1 MSPTCLV
8 CREVAGEIELPGGL
22 LWGDEHAVA
31 FHLPP
36 IESNPEPYL
45 GHCMVVTRRHVDHL
59 GDLSVAEAESVA
71 RASRSIAFGLRAE
84 GAERVHVAVIGL
96 GGDHFHQHLY
106 PRYHGVSPEPLGSL
120 SMNFP
125 MLRMVMPNGLRP
137 LWSVFA
143 RICRTSRSR
152 GPRFGNVT
160 RGAKRLPLR
169 HVSRI
174 ADITVERLDVVAAG
188 VEQKRGVVTGRV
200 RSVAR
205 RTVGAKAGLDAG
217 TVESVHLLPRS
228 GDEADV

>member
-36 IESNPEPYL
+36 LESNPKPYL

-96 GGDHFHQHLY
+96 GGDHLHQHLY
-106 PRYHGVSPEPLGSL
+106 PRYHGVPPG
-120 SMNFP
+120 
-125 MLRMVMPNGLRP
+125 
-137 LWSVFA
+137 
-143 RICRTSRSR
+143 TSWI
-152 GPRFGNVT
+152 
-160 RGAKRLPLR
+160 ALDELPDAP
-169 HVSRI
+169 HGDAERI
-174 ADITVERLDVVAAG
+174 AAFVERLCA
-188 VEQKRGVVTGRV
+188 
-200 RSVAR
+200 
-205 RTVGAKAGLDAG
+205 
-217 TVESVHLLPRS
+217 HL
-228 GDEADV
+228 